1 MRIYLSLGRV
11 AFLFLCADKSA
22 MQNLCPQSRI
32 ACFVPKF
39 GKQLSGW
46 LLAGE
51 QVIVV
56 PLRVNVNLKA
66 ITVEELIER
75 RKVCH
80 KAYCNYVL
88 WHFLS

>member
-1 MRIYLSLGRV
+1 VGCV
-11 AFLFLCADKSA
+11 ALFFFFVDKST
-22 MQNLCPQSRI
+22 MQNLCRQSQT
-32 ACFVPKF
+32 ACFVPKL

-46 LLAGE
+46 LVVRE

-80 KAYCNYVL
+80 KALFIYGPSC
-88 WHFLS
+88 

>member
-1 MRIYLSLGRV
+1 
-11 AFLFLCADKSA
+11 
-22 MQNLCPQSRI
+22 MQNLCRQSQT
-32 ACFVPKF
+32 ACLVPKL

-46 LLAGE
+46 LVVRE

-80 KAYCNYVL
+80 KAYNN
-88 WHFLS
+88 HFFRSFLSQLIICGWYLPFLADTPSLHA